1 MKRDHFSRR
10 RIGALLTVLA
20 GALAGL
26 GGATA
31 VQAEPAAPPPT
42 LEYVFSVEVEVAP
55 PVEQGTI
62 AGARRRFIAITGG
75 RVSGPRLSGVVL
87 PGGGDW
93 QAIHSD
99 GLTVIEARYFLK
111 ADDGTVIEIT
121 NPGVRA
127 AAPEVID
134 RLARGEDVDP
144 GEYYFR
150 TTPQFDVPAG
160 PHDWLRRKVF
170 VARAIRRPERIV
182 IDFYSV
188 E

>member
-1 MKRDHFSRR
+1 M
-10 RIGALLTVLA
+10 LA
-20 GALAGL
+20 GAHVGV
-26 GGATA
+26 GGVTA
-31 VQAEPAAPPPT
+31 MQAEPSAPPPT

-55 PVEQGTI
+55 PVEQGI
-62 AGARRRFIAITGG
+62 IVGARRRFIAITGG
-75 RVSGPRLSGVVL
+75 RVHGPRLSGVVM

-99 GLTVIEARYFLK
+99 GLTLLEARYFLK
-111 ADDGTVIEIT
+111 ADDGTVIEVT

-127 AAPEVID
+127 AAPDVID

-144 GEYYFR
+144 AAYYFR
-150 TTPQFDVPAG
+150 STPQFGVPAG
-160 PHDWLRRKVF
+160 PHAWLCRKVF
-170 VARAIRRPERIV
+170 VARAIRKPERIV